1 MQPVIAEESVHAR
14 VPRGFATDPF
24 SQNIIYD
31 GMKIPKV
38 INTKVTNH
46 NLKKREECYKS
57 SWNKSDNNK
66 KLVTHI
72 GIYTLKPTQLQEAH
86 YQS

>member
-24 SQNIIYD
+24 PQNIIYD

-38 INTKVTNH
+38 INTKITNH
-46 NLKKREECYKS
+46 NLKK
-57 SWNKSDNNK
+57 K
-66 KLVTHI
+66 KRGKNVINHLGIKVTIIRSLLLTSEDTH
-72 GIYTLKPTQLQEAH
+72 
-86 YQS
+86 